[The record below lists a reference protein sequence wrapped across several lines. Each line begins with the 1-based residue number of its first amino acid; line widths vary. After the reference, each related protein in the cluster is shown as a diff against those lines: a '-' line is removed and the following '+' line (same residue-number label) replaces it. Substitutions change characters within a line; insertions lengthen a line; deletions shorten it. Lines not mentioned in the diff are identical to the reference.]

1 MTKDE
6 EDIKR
11 VAQEIE
17 RYLVSHPAAA
27 DSLEG
32 VAKWWLTRQRYQ
44 DALVIVEKALDYLI
58 ASGRVVK
65 TKKSD
70 GTCIYRKQKTK

>member
-1 MTKDE
+1 MSKDE
-6 EDIKR
+6 KEKER

-32 VAKWWLTRQRYQ
+32 VAKWWLTYQRYQ
-44 DALVIVEKALDYLI
+44 DALVIVEEALEYLV

-65 TKKSD
+65 TKNVG
-70 GTCIYRKQKTK
+70 GTCIYRKQETK

>member
-1 MTKDE
+1 MSKDE
-6 EDIKR
+6 QQIKQ

-32 VAKWWLTRQRYQ
+32 VSKWWLTQQRYQ
-44 DALVIVEKALDYLI
+44 DALAIVQESLDYLI
-58 ASGRVVK
+58 ANGRVIRAK
-65 TKKSD
+65 NPD
-70 GTCIYRKQKTK
+70 GTYIYKKL